1 MEITSDLKKSR
12 VVSNILWVYFLVILV
27 ICQQPNWILW
37 TKKWCLPQC
46 DRREEEEGTYLHL
59 PSSIEWWWWSSS
71 LSLHFKGR
79 SSVIGGPYR
88 NLHESP
94 KAEGSVNSYGAT
106 SLGFWKR
113 EEGNP
118 QSPFQPVDREA
129 WECLKAGHWREG
141 GLGFRARL
149 AAHCPWR
156 LSLWSCWG
164 VGSCYWLG
172 NRSCRRLLR
181 RFHLYDSQTC
191 NYERKIRVN
200 FSLDFSE
207 EIWREFMQ
215 NTTGVK
221 STHHNWCDYFTKG
234 VK

>member
-1 MEITSDLKKSR
+1 MDK
-12 VVSNILWVYFLVILV
+12 
-27 ICQQPNWILW
+27 
-37 TKKWCLPQC
+37 KKWCLPQC